1 MNKWTRRGLI
11 GAGLAAGGVMVLG
24 VAVRP
29 GHRAPKMAELVTSNG
44 EKLLNLWVKIAP
56 DNSITAIVP
65 HSEMGQGA
73 QTALAQMLG
82 DELDADWSQIRVEEA
97 PPHKEY
103 ANHILAKG
111 FLIGDKKI
119 PAVLLPTIDGALL
132 EVSQLFNLQITGGS
146 TSVRSTGQFGMRVA
160 GAAAR
165 EMLLQAASSAWETP
179 IDALRTEAGYIVSGS
194 QRAPYADF
202 AAAAAKIKP
211 PVAPKLKSPDDF
223 TLMGRSMPRFDVPE
237 KTDGSAQFGI
247 DAHVEGLLYATI
259 QQSPVFGSQVASID
273 DTEALKMPGV
283 RGVVNLGDAVAV
295 VADGYWTA
303 KQALGRV
310 NAQWE
315 TTDADSTSSSDVFAQ
330 YDRDISTAIAEDNG
344 EKHRALGDVGAA
356 IESAETVTEAT
367 YQVPFLAHA
376 TMEPLNAT
384 ARYTEDLLEIWTG
397 TQNPL
402 GYQADVAEAMEM
414 SDDKVRLTNFYMGGG
429 FGRRSEAGVAIQAA
443 RLSREVGAP
452 VKLIWSREE
461 DIRQDRYRPA
471 VTSRFVGAVDASGNP
486 VAWQNHYVQ
495 KRHPPDAALIP
506 YAIPNV
512 GIFNVDSSTHV
523 PFGPWRS
530 VDHSQQGFF
539 TESFVD
545 ELAVAAKRD
554 PFEFRRDLLKD
565 AVRHRT
571 VLETAAEK
579 AGWYEPTGPGEG
591 RGIALQE
598 SFGTY
603 VALVVDVLVEN
614 GRVSVERIVCAV
626 DPGLAIN
633 PDGLTAQMESGII
646 FGLTAALYGEINIQ
660 NGAVKESNFHD
671 YPMLR
676 IDETPIIETHIVN
689 SGHAPGGAG
698 EPGTPVVAPAL
709 ANAIFAASGV
719 RVRSLPVKLPAEGG
733 FS

>member
-1 MNKWTRRGLI
+1 MNKWTRRGFI
-11 GAGLAAGGVMVLG
+11 GAGLATGGVLVLG

-29 GHRAPKMAELVTSNG
+29 GHRAPEMADMMTSDG
-44 EKLLNLWVKIAP
+44 EELLNLWVKIAP
-56 DNSITAIVP
+56 DNSVTAIVP

-111 FLIGDKKI
+111 FLIGAAEI
-119 PAVLLPTIDGALL
+119 PPVLLPTVDGALL
-132 EVSQLFNLQITGGS
+132 EVTQLFNLQITGGS

-165 EMLLQAASSAWETP
+165 EMLLQAASSAWNTP
-179 IDALRTEAGYIVSGS
+179 INALRTEAGYIISDS

-211 PVAPKLKSPDDF
+211 PVAPKLKSPDEF

-237 KTDGSAQFGI
+237 KTNGSAQFGI
-247 DAHVEGLLYATI
+247 DAHVEGLLYATL
-259 QQSPVFGSQVASID
+259 QQSPVFGSNVASID
-273 DTEALKMPGV
+273 DKEALQMPGV
-283 RGVVNLGDAVAV
+283 RAVVNLGDAVAV

-303 KQALGRV
+303 KQGLGKV
-310 NAQWE
+310 KTQWE
-315 TTDADSTSSSDVFAQ
+315 STDADGINTSDIFAQ
-330 YDRDISTAIAEDNG
+330 YDRDISTAIVEDDAK
-344 EKHRALGDVGAA
+344 KHKKLGDEAGA
-356 IESAETVTEAT
+356 IESAETVIEAT

-384 ARYTEDLLEIWTG
+384 ARYTEDLLEVWTG

-414 SDDKVRLTNFYMGGG
+414 SDDQVRLTNFYMGGG

-471 VTSRFVGAVDASGNP
+471 VTSRFVGALDANGNP
-486 VAWQNHYVQ
+486 TAWQNHYVQ

-506 YAIPNV
+506 YAIPNL
-512 GIFNVDSSTHV
+512 GIYDVESVTHV

-539 TESFVD
+539 TESFID
-545 ELAVAAKRD
+545 ELAVAANRD

-565 AVRHRT
+565 AERQRI

-598 SFGTY
+598 SFGTH
-603 VALVVDVLVEN
+603 VALVVDVLIESDQ
-614 GRVSVERIVCAV
+614 VSVKRIVCAV

-633 PDGLTAQMESGII
+633 PDGLTSQMESGII

-676 IDETPIIETHIVN
+676 ISETPIIETHIVN

-709 ANAIFAASGV
+709 ANAIYAASGI
-719 RVRSLPVKLPAEGG
+719 RVRSLPVRLPDSGG